1 MLPERQQRVLSY
13 FIKEAK
19 DYFKTIEQGLLNLKP
34 ILKNTKMVS
43 LNAGDSLPQ
52 RRHVNEFFRVDHSL
66 KRRAAMLETNSVQQM
81 AQYLKDYFNL
91 LKEYPHI
98 QIEHKLDSLFLQAFD
113 TLKKLLEQL
122 ENSFLTESVVNN
134 TML

>member
-19 DYFKTIEQGLLNLKP
+19 DYFKTIEQGLINLQP

-66 KRRAAMLETNSVQQM
+66 KRGV
-81 AQYLKDYFNL
+81 
-91 LKEYPHI
+91 
-98 QIEHKLDSLFLQAFD
+98 
-113 TLKKLLEQL
+113 LLENISSNEAFYSTQITKYYD
-122 ENSFLTESVVNN
+122 NIKESYE
-134 TML
+134 